1 MKLTKHIGIYMDHSV
16 AHLMELKN
24 NTIVTSTVESQSTLM
39 NEANYLHKDEGLLHN
54 IEHYQRSDYFKRLSS
69 VIKDF
74 DEVILFGPTDAKSE
88 LHNLLKDDH
97 HFDKIRIEVKPADKM
112 TENQQQAYVKKYFIT
127 KK

>member
-1 MKLTKHIGIYMDHSV
+1 MGIYMDHSV
-16 AHLMELKN
+16 AHLMELTN
-24 NTIVTSTVESQSTLM
+24 DTIVTSIVESQSTLM
-39 NEANYLHKDEGLLHN
+39 HEANYLHKDEGLLHN

-112 TENQQQAYVKKYFIT
+112 TENQQQAYVRKYFIT
-127 KK
+127 TG

>member
-1 MKLTKHIGIYMDHSV
+1 MKTTKHLGIYMDHSV
-16 AHLMELKN
+16 AHLMELTN
-24 NTIVTSTVESQSTLM
+24 DTIVTSIVESQSTLM
-39 NEANYLHKDEGLLHN
+39 DDASYLRKDEGLMHN
-54 IEHYQRSDYFKRLSS
+54 IEKYQRSDYFKRLSS
-69 VIKDF
+69 VIRGF

>member
-1 MKLTKHIGIYMDHSV
+1 MKTAKHLGIYMDHSV
-16 AHLMELKN
+16 AHLMELTN
-24 NTIVTSTVESQSTLM
+24 DTIVTSTVESQSTLM
-39 NEANYLHKDEGLLHN
+39 DEAYYLRKDEGLMHN

-69 VIKDF
+69 VMKDY

-88 LHNLLKDDH
+88 LYNLLKNDH

-127 KK
+127 RR

>member
-112 TENQQQAYVKKYFIT
+112 TENQKQAYVRKHFNT
-127 KK
+127 TG